1 MNENEKPAI
10 GSSEAAVLTVV
21 ELIARAVQVSEQHLA
36 YWLDLYYQVRKAHED
51 RSAEEAARLQRDK
64 EVAEIL
70 KAFGG
75 RQDDRPRTPAPAK
88 DINEKLAAGVGA
100 AVEGALLEVTADG
113 LSTPEPAAGSKKNNG

>member
-1 MNENEKPAI
+1 MNENERPAI

-36 YWLDLYYQVRKAHED
+36 YWLDLYYQVRSRHE
-51 RSAEEAARLQRDK
+51 AEKGAS
-64 EVAEIL
+64 V
-70 KAFGG
+70 
-75 RQDDRPRTPAPAK
+75 DDVYCLMESISDTLDAIRWPPEPKPAPAK

-113 LSTPEPAAGSKKNNG
+113 PTTPEPPAGSKKNRG